1 MSSPSAASDPY
12 FKEAAAARKVYAF
25 LSGGQHIV
33 FEVGENDRTTH
44 PPGPEA
50 TSMATPADPEGTA
63 ANPDG
68 TAADPHGTA
77 ADPEETAGEVDLAP
91 IEVVPFWSSRN
102 RIKAAQKENPDFG
115 SYEVKEFSLDQFT
128 GKVIPSLLEAG
139 VWIGANWEGRPPS
152 GFIYPCDEFRALL
165 EAAKPA

>member
-1 MSSPSAASDPY
+1 MSSPSAASDPF

-33 FEVGENDRTTH
+33 FEVGENDRTAQAA
-44 PPGPEA
+44 GPEA
-50 TSMATPADPEGTA
+50 TEATDENAAEADQA
-63 ANPDG
+63 AQ
-68 TAADPHGTA
+68 
-77 ADPEETAGEVDLAP
+77 AP

-115 SYEVKEFSLDQFT
+115 SYEVKEFPLDQFST
-128 GKVIPSLLEAG
+128 SVLTSLLEAG